1 MADPIQSLF
10 DFRVPISKKDAK
22 AAGLKRFFDGTPC
35 KQGHLSERHVIN
47 GQCIECSNER
57 SVAWHKANPER
68 TLAAHKR
75 NRDKYRD
82 EYKARADEYRANNRK
97 KVLAYRKAAQRRWAK
112 ANPEEAR
119 ATEHRHRVKCEE
131 KRAIQAGCVRPT
143 ECDVCGPEARGP
155 ICFDHSHQTGEFRGW
170 LCSGCNF
177 ALGQVNDSPEILEAL
192 ARYLRQKL

>member
-47 GQCIECSNER
+47 GQCI
-57 SVAWHKANPER
+57 
-68 TLAAHKR
+68 
-75 NRDKYRD
+75 
-82 EYKARADEYRANNRK
+82 
-97 KVLAYRKAAQRRWAK
+97 
-112 ANPEEAR
+112 
-119 ATEHRHRVKCEE
+119 
-131 KRAIQAGCVRPT
+131 
-143 ECDVCGPEARGP
+143 
-155 ICFDHSHQTGEFRGW
+155 SHQTGEFRGW